1 MAVAPFMSQD
11 PHPEGKRST
20 PRLHVPVGVS
30 VNLTLAKNSSVFVN
44 LRDVSDKGACV
55 VRQGTLDLQ
64 EDDLVTVEIL
74 KDDSAAKISLSC
86 KVCWV
91 RDTGFNTYVGLS
103 FVHSNLSQEDLARLI
118 G

>member
-1 MAVAPFMSQD
+1 MSQD
-11 PHPEGKRST
+11 PHPDGKRST

-30 VNLTLAKNSSVFVN
+30 VNLTLNTNSSVFVN

-55 VRQGTLDLQ
+55 VLQGTLDLQ
-64 EDDLVTVEIL
+64 EDDIVTVEIL
-74 KDDSAAKISLSC
+74 KDDSAAKISLRC